1 MFELDGRVALVT
13 GAAKGIGAHAARL
26 LAAAGATVVA
36 TDIAPS
42 GSAPPGG
49 RFAQQDVTDPDHW
62 DRIVASIKAE
72 EGRLDILVNNAGM
85 ILNKPVL
92 STTIEEFRRV
102 HAVNVESIWFGVQAA
117 APLMAEAGAGSI
129 INLSSIYGQIAGPMQ
144 AAYSAS
150 KGAVR
155 MLTKAVAVEFGR
167 AGNGIR
173 VNSVHPG
180 PVDTDLGRSGLEP
193 GVTAGRFASEAE
205 AKAYVASMFPMGRW
219 VETQD
224 VAGVI
229 LFLASDASRYVTG
242 TELTVDGGYSIL

>member
-1 MFELDGRVALVT
+1 MFELDGKVALVT

-26 LAAAGATVVA
+26 LAEAGAIVVA
-36 TDIAPS
+36 SDIDPDCAAPDR
-42 GSAPPGG
+42 G
-49 RFAQQDVTDPDHW
+49 RSIVHDVTDPAQW
-62 DRIVASIKAE
+62 SAAIASIEAT

-92 STTIEEFRRV
+92 STSFEEFKRV
-102 HAVNVESIWFGVQAA
+102 QTVNVESVWHGIQSA
-117 APLMAEAGAGSI
+117 APLMAKSGESSM

-155 MLTKAVAVEFGR
+155 MLTKAVAVEFAR
-167 AGNGIR
+167 AGYGIR

-180 PVDTDLGRSGLEP
+180 PVDTDLGRSGLGP
-193 GVTAGRFASEAE
+193 GIAAGRFADEAE
-205 AKAYVASMFPMGRW
+205 AKAFVAAQFPMGRW
-219 VETQD
+219 VETSD

-229 LFLASDASRYVTG
+229 LFLASDASRFVTG
-242 TELTVDGGYSIL
+242 TELTVDGAYSIL

>member
-1 MFELDGRVALVT
+1 MFDLAGRVALVT
-13 GAAKGIGAHAARL
+13 GATKGIGARTAQL
-26 LAAAGATVVA
+26 LAENGARVVVS
-36 TDIAPS
+36 DIVEGHAPDR
-42 GSAPPGG
+42 G
-49 RFAQQDVTDPDHW
+49 RFIAHDVTDSEQW
-62 DRIVASIKAE
+62 AQVIESIAAE

-92 STTIEEFRRV
+92 ATSIEDFRRV
-102 HAVNVESIWFGVQAA
+102 QALNVESIWFSIQAA
-117 APLMAEAGAGSI
+117 APLLSQSPSASI

-155 MLTKAVAVEFGR
+155 MLTKAVAIELARVGK
-167 AGNGIR
+167 GIR

-180 PVDTDLGRSGLEP
+180 PVDTDLGRSALGP
-193 GVTAGRFASEAE
+193 AIAAGRFTSETE
-205 AKAYVASMFPMGRW
+205 AAAYIATTFPMGRW
-219 VETQD
+219 VSTDD

-242 TELTVDGGYSIL
+242 TELVVDGGYSVV

>member
-1 MFELDGRVALVT
+1 MFELDGKVALVT
-13 GAAKGIGAHAARL
+13 GAAKGIGAHGAKL

-36 TDIAPS
+36 TDVDPAGAAPD
-42 GSAPPGG
+42 GG
-49 RFAQQDVTDPDHW
+49 RFQVQDVTDAGQW
-62 DRIVASIKAE
+62 VEVIASIAAI

-92 STTIEEFRRV
+92 ATTVEEYRRV
-102 HAVNVESIWFGVQAA
+102 QAVNVDSIWFSIQAA
-117 APLMAEAGAGSI
+117 APLMARADGASI

-180 PVDTDLGRSGLEP
+180 PVDTDLGRSGLAP
-193 GVTAGRFASEAE
+193 GVAAGRFKSEDE
-205 AKAYVASMFPMGRW
+205 AKAHVAAMFPMGRW
-219 VETQD
+219 VQTGD
-224 VAGVI
+224 VAGAI

>member
-1 MFELDGRVALVT
+1 MFELHGRVALVT
-13 GAAKGIGAHAARL
+13 GAAKGIGAHTAEL

-36 TDIAPS
+36 TDIDPAGIAP
-42 GSAPPGG
+42 AKG
-49 RFAQQDVTDPDHW
+49 RFIAQDVTNPDDW
-62 DRIVASIKAE
+62 GRVIASVVAE

-85 ILNKPVL
+85 ILNKPIL

-102 HAVNVESIWFGVQAA
+102 HAVNVESIWFAIQTA
-117 APLMAEAGAGSI
+117 APLMAQAGSGSI

-155 MLTKAVAVEFGR
+155 MLTKAAAVEFGR

-180 PVDTDLGRSGLEP
+180 PVDTDLGRSGLAP
-193 GVTAGRFASEAE
+193 GVAAGRFANEAE

-219 VETQD
+219 VETSD